1 MQEEKQVKAL
11 SERLKSI
18 DVSKLVEYSRKIK
31 DIGSLNHM
39 MAPAYLRDFI
49 MAYDYTNSM
58 LSVAVRCDAE
68 ASSHLDSV
76 KAIAYL
82 DRAGEYLESKGIKD
96 SAESRKRYVD
106 IDEDVIKAQ
115 DIRAKTTALVVFLKN
130 KLQAFRMAHDDVKK
144 MVYGDSYQTP
154 NEGF

>member
-1 MQEEKQVKAL
+1 MQEDKQIKAL

-18 DVSKLVEYSRKIK
+18 DVSKLVEFSRKIK

-39 MAPAYLRDFI
+39 LAPAYLRDFI
-49 MAYDYTNSM
+49 VAYDYTNSM

-82 DRAGEYLESKGIKD
+82 DRAGEYLQNKGIKD
-96 SAESRKRYVD
+96 SAEARKRYVD
-106 IDEDVIKAQ
+106 IDEEVLKAQ
-115 DIRAKTTALVVFLKN
+115 EMKAKTTALVVFLKN
-130 KLQAFRMAHDDVKK
+130 KLQTYRMAHDDTKK
-144 MVYGDSYQTP
+144 MVYSDSYQSP
-154 NEGF
+154 EEGF